1 MGYGSNQRTEAQAVI
16 DMVAQRSQGLPAVI
30 VGDLNSQPGSP
41 VYQAMLGSGVVDIYA
56 GQGGLSTARFAHLRM
71 HLDHIFAT
79 PSLEWAGCAV
89 LGAPFSALSDHA
101 PKVAT
106 LRLRS

>member
-1 MGYGSNQRTEAQAVI
+1 MGYGSNQLTEVRAVL
-16 DMVAQRSQGLPAVI
+16 DMVAQRSGGWPTVI
-30 VGDLNSQPGSP
+30 VGDFNSQPGSP
-41 VYQAMLGSGVVDIYA
+41 VYQAMLAAGVVDIYA
-56 GQGGLSTARFAHLRM
+56 GQDALSTARFAHLRV